1 MKKVGSMASRYQ
13 EIMASDSRKV
23 QQKGE
28 ITLPA
33 GWRDQHGVEKG
44 DAVAIERNDDGTLTV
59 IPPDE

>member
-1 MKKVGSMASRYQ
+1 MMASRYDQ
-13 EIMASDSRKV
+13 LVTGDQRKV

-33 GWRDQHGVEKG
+33 DWRDTHGVEKG

-59 IPPDE
+59 VPPE